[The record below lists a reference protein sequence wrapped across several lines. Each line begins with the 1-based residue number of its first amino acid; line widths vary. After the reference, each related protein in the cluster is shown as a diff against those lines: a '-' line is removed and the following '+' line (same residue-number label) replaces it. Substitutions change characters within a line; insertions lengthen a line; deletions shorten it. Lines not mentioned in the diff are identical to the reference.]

1 LQAFQLVESQKPP
14 ELREMPVPEPGP
26 GQVLVKVAG
35 AGACHS
41 DLHIMERPQARP
53 SSPSPSAMRTRAG
66 SRSWDRGQP
75 GTRLGTP

>member
-1 LQAFQLVESQKPP
+1 MQAFQLVESQKPP
-14 ELREMPVPEPGP
+14 ELREMPVPEAGP

-35 AGACHS
+35 AGACHL

-53 SSPSPSAMRTRAG
+53 SSPSAMRTRAG
-66 SRSWDRGQP
+66 SRSWDQGQP